1 MIEILFLIAALAA
14 FRETAVRRGVVGW
27 PFVVIAAVGWF
38 FAGVFSSLIVGPGPS
53 MFFSWGWVGLT
64 YASIFLIGG
73 GGRRMKDTWQCPDC
87 RLYNPP
93 STIVCPCG
101 YIPAAEGETSERPA

>member
-1 MIEILFLIAALAA
+1 MIELVFLVGALLA
-14 FRETAVRRGVVGW
+14 FRETAKRRGTKAW
-27 PFVVIAAVGWF
+27 PFMLVAAVGWF
-38 FAGVFSSLIVGPGPS
+38 VMGNIAAFLFGFGPH
-53 MFFSWGWVGLT
+53 MFFSWGFVGLA
-64 YASIFLIGG
+64 YGSIFLIGG

-101 YIPAAEGETSERPA
+101 YDPSAAAETETAG